1 MKQPSNDETAVAPA
15 GGAAASN
22 QKEEGPRSLVRFLA
36 TLSSGELE
44 SEGSYELH
52 ELVKR
57 LQEVSVMTHAK
68 AKGSLKVKLNLVA
81 DTSGTVAV
89 FYSIDV
95 AQPKRPTTPAVYWM
109 TKGGNL
115 SATDTR
121 QLELR
126 PRAVGGQREV
136 REAPDAAPP
145 KEV

>member
-1 MKQPSNDETAVAPA
+1 MQTDATDDP
-15 GGAAASN
+15 AAATDDGKKK
-22 QKEEGPRSLVRFLA
+22 KEEGPRSMVRFLA
-36 TLSSGELE
+36 TLSEGELE
-44 SEGSYELH
+44 AEGSYELH

-57 LQEVSVMTHAK
+57 LQEVSSMTRAK
-68 AKGSLKVKLNLVA
+68 AKGSLKLKLNLVA

-95 AQPKRPTTPAVYWM
+95 AQPKKPTTPAVYWM

-126 PRAVGGQREV
+126 PRSVGERREPPREV
-136 REAPDAAPP
+136 PPPPEHREA
-145 KEV
+145 

>member
-1 MKQPSNDETAVAPA
+1 MKQHTDPNEETTAAA
-15 GGAAASN
+15 GGAAVKPA
-22 QKEEGPRSLVRFLA
+22 EEGPRSMVRFLA
-36 TLSSGELE
+36 TLSDGELE
-44 SEGSYELH
+44 AEGSYELH

-57 LQEVSVMTHAK
+57 LQEVSMMTHAK
-68 AKGSLKVKLNLVA
+68 AKGTLKLKLNLVA

-89 FYSIDV
+89 FYTIDV
-95 AQPKRPTTPAVYWM
+95 VQPKKPTTAAVYWM

-126 PRAVGGQREV
+126 PRSVGEKRET
-136 REAPDAAPP
+136 REAPESAPI